1 MPELKLKRG
10 NVIKIEG
17 FASLHV
23 KEGKVSMIGGL
34 HEKWAKVV
42 IPRAKSI
49 PIEAESD
56 AVIEYM
62 LGPGS
67 KMERL
72 PGRTIP
78 REWDTLVG
86 EIIAKKPRVVLV
98 LGEVDTGKSFFST
111 YVANM
116 LIKKNLRVAVVDGDT
131 GQSDV
136 GPPTTLGVVVVEK
149 PVVFLQDIPLHSA
162 YFIGSMSPAGHILEF
177 MVGIKRMVE
186 HGLKNAD
193 VTVVNTA
200 GWTSG
205 GPGRAFRLYE
215 MELLNPDIIVAL
227 QRGKE
232 LEHILK
238 SMDQSKVRRIQ
249 VSKQV
254 RSRSRSDRTFLR
266 ELALA
271 RYFDGAGRLIL
282 DLRKVLLER
291 CYFRTGEPIDP
302 ESLGDP
308 SIIHAEKMP
317 EGLFIV
323 VSGELSD
330 SKAQELKAKFKNL
343 HTINPWGAKNVIVG
357 LANSNDELIG
367 LGIIDEIDYV
377 REKLAVITPVKDAS
391 HVAAVQFGSMKITP
405 DGKEVGTIKPGTF

>member
-1 MPELKLKRG
+1 MPELQLKRG
-10 NVIKIEG
+10 NIVKMEG
-17 FASLHV
+17 LVSLRV
-23 KEGKVSMIGGL
+23 KEGKVSIVGGL
-34 HEKWAKVV
+34 HEKGSKVV
-42 IPRAKSI
+42 IPRAKSL
-49 PIEAESD
+49 PVEAESD
-56 AVIEYM
+56 AVIEYT
-62 LGPGS
+62 LGSCGEVE
-67 KMERL
+67 KL

-78 REWDTLVG
+78 REWDVLVE
-86 EIIAKKPRVVLV
+86 EIITKKPRVVLI

-111 YVANM
+111 YIANM
-116 LIKKNLRVAVVDGDT
+116 LVGQNLRVAVVDGDA

-136 GPPTTLGVVVVEK
+136 GPPTTLGVVVVER
-149 PVVFLQDIPLHSA
+149 PVVFLQEVQPHAA

-186 HGLKNAD
+186 RGLEKAD

-200 GWTSG
+200 GWTAG
-205 GPGRAFRLYE
+205 GPGRALRLYE

-232 LEHILK
+232 LEHLLK
-238 SMDQSKVRRIQ
+238 CMDQTKVRRIS

-254 RSRSRSDRTFLR
+254 RPRSRSDRTFLR

-271 RYFDGAGRLIL
+271 RYFEGAGRLAL

-302 ESLGDP
+302 RSLGDA
-308 SIIHAEKMP
+308 SIVYAEKIP

-323 VSGELSD
+323 VSGELD
-330 SKAQELKAKFKNL
+330 DKKAQELKAKFRNL
-343 HTINPWGAKNVIVG
+343 HIIRSWDAKNVIVG
-357 LANSNDELIG
+357 LANSNNELVG
-367 LGIIDEIDYV
+367 LGVIDEIDYV

-391 HVAAVQFGSMKITP
+391 HIAAVQFGSMKITP
-405 DGKEVGTIKPGTF
+405 RGKEIGTIKPGTF

>member
-1 MPELKLKRG
+1 MPELGLKRG

-23 KEGKVSMIGGL
+23 KEGKILIIGGL

-42 IPRAKSI
+42 VPRAKSI

-56 AVIEYM
+56 AVVECT
-62 LGPGS
+62 LGPNG

-78 REWDTLVG
+78 REWDTLVE
-86 EIIAKKPRVVLV
+86 EIIAKKPRIVLV

-111 YVANM
+111 YIANM
-116 LIKKNLRVAVVDGDT
+116 LTRKNLRVAIVDGDT

-136 GPPTTLGVVVVEK
+136 GPPTTLGVVMVDK
-149 PVVFLQDIPLHSA
+149 PVVFLRDIPPRA
-162 YFIGSMSPAGHILEF
+162 IYFIGSMSPAGHILEF
-177 MVGIKRMVE
+177 VVGIKRMVE
-186 HGLKNAD
+186 HGLENAD
-193 VTVVNTA
+193 IVVVNTA

-215 MELLNPDIIVAL
+215 MELLEPDMIVAL
-227 QRGKE
+227 QRGGE

-238 SMDQSKVRRIQ
+238 SVDQSKVKRIL
-249 VSKQV
+249 VSKHV

-266 ELALA
+266 ELVLA
-271 RYFDGAGRLIL
+271 QYFEGAGRLIL

-291 CYFRTGEPIDP
+291 CYFRTGEPVDP
-302 ESLGDP
+302 KSLGDP

-323 VSGELSD
+323 VSGELSE
-330 SKAQELKAKFKNL
+330 SKAQELKAKFRNL
-343 HTINPWGAKNVIVG
+343 HTISTWDAKNVIVG
-357 LANSNDELIG
+357 LADSNNELVG

-377 REKLAVITPVKDAS
+377 REKLAVITPVKDVS
-391 HVAAVQFGSMKITP
+391 RIVAVQFGSMKITP
-405 DGKEVGTIKPGTF
+405 DGKEVGTVKPGTF

>member
-1 MPELKLKRG
+1 MPELGLKRG

-23 KEGKVSMIGGL
+23 KEGKVLIIGGL

-56 AVIEYM
+56 AVVEYM
-62 LGPGS
+62 LGPGG
-67 KMERL
+67 KMEKL

-78 REWDTLVG
+78 REWDTLVE
-86 EIIAKKPRVVLV
+86 EIIAKKPRVVLI

-111 YVANM
+111 YIANT
-116 LIKKNLRVAVVDGDT
+116 LIRKNLRVAVVDGDA

-149 PVVFLQDIPLHSA
+149 PVVFLQDIPSYSA

-177 MVGIKRMVE
+177 IVGIKRMVE

-205 GPGRAFRLYE
+205 GLGRAFRLYE
-215 MELLNPDIIVAL
+215 MELLKPDIIVAL

-254 RSRSRSDRTFLR
+254 RPRSRSDRTFLR
-266 ELALA
+266 ELALT
-271 RYFDGAGRLIL
+271 RYFEGAGRLIL

-302 ESLGDP
+302 KSLSDP
-308 SIIHAEKMP
+308 SIIYAEKMP

-323 VSGELSD
+323 VSGELSYN
-330 SKAQELKAKFKNL
+330 KAQELKAKFRNL
-343 HTINPWGAKNVIVG
+343 HMIRPWDAKNVIVG
-357 LANSNDELIG
+357 LANSNNELIG

-391 HVAAVQFGSMKITP
+391 HITAVQFGSMKITP